1 MGEPLCT
8 LTTMTRRVPFTD
20 LASLTA
26 WLGELRPAD
35 RIHTARLIADTKTR
49 GEMVRLANAEIY
61 ERTRDATTAQV
72 AEQLGITERAV
83 KRAVS
88 EHRAATGAEGK
99 PPGRRPKTEQ

>member
-8 LTTMTRRVPFTD
+8 LSTMTRRVPFAD
-20 LASLTA
+20 LASLVA
-26 WLGELRPAD
+26 WLGELRPGD

-49 GEMVRLANAEIY
+49 GEMVKLANAEIY
-61 ERTRDATTAQV
+61 ERTRDATNADV
-72 AEQLGITERAV
+72 AKELGITERAV

-99 PPGRRPKTEQ
+99 PPGRRKAAEQ